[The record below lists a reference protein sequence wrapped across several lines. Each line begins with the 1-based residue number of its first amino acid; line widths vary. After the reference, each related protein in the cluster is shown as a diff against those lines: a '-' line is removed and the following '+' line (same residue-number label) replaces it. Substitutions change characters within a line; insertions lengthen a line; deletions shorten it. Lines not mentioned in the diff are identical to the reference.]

1 MLAEI
6 PHCLTNLGLPSL
18 QSWMGNPDLINS
30 HTQWTHTNTLNS
42 SSPQALSPSH
52 LQPSKQGV
60 PGPSPAEPC
69 CKDFIRNP
77 ERVRERRLR
86 GKWRATNGLSAL
98 KLSDLTLLSSLRIWE
113 ANLRPLP
120 PDPQLWLNTGL
131 KSPQYPH
138 CGQSSKTR
146 KPSPPNAVL
155 SKMNKSEIYR
165 LHCLTQC

>member
-120 PDPQLWLNTGL
+120 PPPPTLTEHRTQESSVPPLWPVI
-131 KSPQYPH
+131 KDQKAQP
-138 CGQSSKTR
+138 SKCSTF
-146 KPSPPNAVL
+146 KD
-155 SKMNKSEIYR
+155 E
-165 LHCLTQC
+165 